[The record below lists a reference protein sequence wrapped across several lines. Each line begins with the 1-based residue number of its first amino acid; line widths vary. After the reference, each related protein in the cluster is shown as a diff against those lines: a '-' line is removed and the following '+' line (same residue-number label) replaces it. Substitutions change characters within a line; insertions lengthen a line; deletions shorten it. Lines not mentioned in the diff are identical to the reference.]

1 MHCMCRRHY
10 SFIHRWTLG
19 CFHLLALMNNA
30 ATILGVPNIFFQCLL
45 SIPLGG
51 YPEVALLDHMVILF
65 NFVRNC
71 HAGFCSMAPFHTRFS
86 NAQRS
91 QFLQNLFQYC
101 YLLFLFVILCVFA
114 CVFYNSHSAG
124 SEVILIYISLMIVM
138 LSIFPCASW
147 PSVCIFFVEMSIQIL
162 CSSIRLFFVVIE
174 L

>member
-91 QFLQNLFQYC
+91 QFPHIMISAGYFLPTPHSAFLPPF
-101 YLLFLFVILCVFA
+101 LPSSLFL
-114 CVFYNSHSAG
+114 
-124 SEVILIYISLMIVM
+124 SLSPF
-138 LSIFPCASW
+138 LSSTFLLS
-147 PSVCIFFVEMSIQIL
+147 
-162 CSSIRLFFVVIE
+162 LFDTSFSNGCG
-174 L
+174 LTSL